1 MKLINQRAK
10 ERELI
15 LRNQKYSNILEKKY
29 NNRPDSKASVASSA
43 SPRNVHERLHSGHRR
58 PSSRDLQDDKL
69 KNIL

>member
-43 SPRNVHERLHSGHRR
+43 SPKRLHSGHRR